1 MKQPKICDTSHKT
14 MNKGISHNK
23 ESFVKKAIAMIA
35 YGMMTFIMIA
45 LFLMMLPPSYRI
57 AGYPMA
63 TFIQTTPSSHI

>member
-1 MKQPKICDTSHKT
+1 

-45 LFLMMLPPSYRI
+45 LFFMILPPSYRI

-63 TFIQTTPSSHI
+63 TFIQTTPASHI

>member
-1 MKQPKICDTSHKT
+1 